1 MPANPDKETP
11 LALQVVY
18 YKNPVLKG
26 KQPIWCPKYS
36 TEVWKIL
43 EVLHFSE
50 NCLSTKTLE
59 GSQTILTE
67 NTTTMAQRFPRAP
80 TYDPS
85 KWKVTT
91 DKNREENTSE

>member
-1 MPANPDKETP
+1 MEAR
-11 LALQVVY
+11 
-18 YKNPVLKG
+18 
-26 KQPIWCPKYS
+26 
-36 TEVWKIL
+36 KIL
-43 EVLHFSE
+43 KITLHFSE

-85 KWKVTT
+85 EWKATT
-91 DKNREENTSE
+91 DKATNMEQNTSE